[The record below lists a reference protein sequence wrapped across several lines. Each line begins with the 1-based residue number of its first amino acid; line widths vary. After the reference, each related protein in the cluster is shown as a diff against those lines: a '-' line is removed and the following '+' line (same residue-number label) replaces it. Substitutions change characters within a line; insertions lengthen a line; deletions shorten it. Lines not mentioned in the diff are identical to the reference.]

1 MINQYKTTICK
12 ILIASC
18 FLIILIMTANSF
30 ASDKGPLVS
39 LELRDVELRD
49 VIRAIG
55 QEHGINIIVDEKI
68 TGRVTVSLR
77 NIPLWDAIDSILKGK
92 GYAYIKEDNIVRVV
106 PMSEDEDLITRT
118 IVIKYADPKEL
129 EAVVKKILSKKGEVI
144 ADSRSNT
151 LTIKDTQSAIER
163 AEILLKKIDNKT
175 GQVMIEA
182 KIVEVN
188 TNASKELGIQ
198 WGGTYSKGDAVVF
211 GGGTQSSTTSGST
224 TSTASNA
231 TTNVAGASTST
242 TFSPLTGGTGALGNA
257 FNVNLPA
264 AIGAGYGGALGI
276 GVVGKNLILDL
287 QISALE
293 EQGNAKIL
301 SSPKVLVLN
310 NQEATISSGT
320 QILIPTTTTAG
331 TSVGTTGTSS
341 NTSSTTTTG
350 VTEKEATLR
359 LTVTPR
365 ILDGNNISLK
375 ITAKREEF
383 DFSRSVLGIPP
394 KTSRETSTGVIV
406 KNGETI
412 VIGGI
417 YTETDSEGESGV
429 PLLSKIPLIGWLF
442 KKETSRKNKTEL
454 LIFIT
459 PQIKKDEI

>member
-1 MINQYKTTICK
+1 MINKYKTTIWK
-12 ILIASC
+12 ILIASS
-18 FLIILIMTANSF
+18 FLIILILAANSF

-55 QEHGINIIVDEKI
+55 QEHGINIVVDEKV
-68 TGRVTVSLR
+68 TGKVTVSLR

-92 GYAYIKEDNIVRVV
+92 GYAYIKDDNIVRVV

-118 IVIKYADPKEL
+118 IPIKYADPKEL
-129 EAVVKKILSKKGEVI
+129 EIVVKKILSKKGDVI
-144 ADSRSNT
+144 ADLRSNT

-163 AEILLKKIDNKT
+163 VEILLKKIDNKT

-182 KIVEVN
+182 KIIEVN

-198 WGGTYSKGDAVVF
+198 WGGSYRKGDVYF
-211 GGGTQSSTTSGST
+211 SGGGTKESSTATTATPLTEGIGISGS
-224 TSTASNA
+224 
-231 TTNVAGASTST
+231 
-242 TFSPLTGGTGALGNA
+242 A

-264 AIGAGYGGALGI
+264 AVGEGAGGALGI
-276 GVVGKNLILDL
+276 AIMGTHAILDL

-331 TSVGTTGTSS
+331 TSIGTTTSTSS
-341 NTSSTTTTG
+341 STSSTTTTG

-365 ILDGNNISLK
+365 ILDDNQISLK
-375 ITAKREEF
+375 IVAKREEF

-417 YTETDSEGESGV
+417 YTETDSESESGV
-429 PLLSKIPLIGWLF
+429 PLLSKIPLLGWLF
-442 KKETSRKNKTEL
+442 KKETKQKVRTEL

-459 PQIKKDEI
+459 PQIKKDAT